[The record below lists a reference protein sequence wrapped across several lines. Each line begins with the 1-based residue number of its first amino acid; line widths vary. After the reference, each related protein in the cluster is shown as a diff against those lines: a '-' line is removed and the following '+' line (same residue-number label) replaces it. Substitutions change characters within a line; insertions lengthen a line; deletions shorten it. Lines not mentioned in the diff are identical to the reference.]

1 MMVQEHDINGFTDVE
16 VLPKTETLSPPDPA
30 VAGDDQDEHR
40 KSKVKIRELFDGT
53 ILVREDIRKQLPYV
67 LFLTFLGIIY
77 IGNRFYAE
85 KMVRQ
90 ISEIRTE
97 VSNLRAEQ
105 ITTTAELMNI
115 SRPSE
120 VAALVKEKNLG
131 LQESVEP
138 PMKLVKK

>member
-1 MMVQEHDINGFTDVE
+1 MNDFTDVE
-16 VLPKTETLSPPDPA
+16 IIRNKETLPP
-30 VAGDDQDEHR
+30 QDMVEEDVHEAPT
-40 KSKVKIRELFDGT
+40 KSRIKIRELLDGT
-53 ILVREDIRKQLPYV
+53 ILVREDIKKQLPYV

-90 ISEIRTE
+90 TNMVKTE

-120 VAALVKEKNLG
+120 VEALVRERNLG
-131 LQESVEP
+131 LTESVQP
-138 PMKLVKK
+138 PMKLIKK